1 MNLMRKYPK
10 PRKSKAFLFVSIALI
25 GFVGGFAKA
34 AQSFSE
40 YDSDQNSVPA
50 PHGKHAA
57 KMARKTITKPD
68 QLAIKGVCRI
78 LPSASNPLP
87 GFCINI
93 VLVLLDTQ
101 GPEVV
106 RVRTTD
112 RGEFEFTAASGKT
125 YHIVAASKFYEVAS
139 PTEAVRAGDSLQIQ
153 LRAK

>member
-1 MNLMRKYPK
+1 MNLIRKNPK
-10 PRKSKAFLFVSIALI
+10 ARKSTAFLFASIALI
-25 GFVGGFAKA
+25 AFVGSLANA

-40 YDSDQNSVPA
+40 YDGDQNSVPA
-50 PHGKHAA
+50 PHGKHTA
-57 KMARKTITKPD
+57 KMARKPITKPD

-93 VLVLLDTQ
+93 VLVLMDTQ

-112 RGEFEFTAASGKT
+112 RGEFEFAAVSGKT
-125 YHIVAASKFYEVAS
+125 YHIVAASKFYEVSS
-139 PTEAVRAGDSLQIQ
+139 PTDAVRAGDNIQIQ